1 MVDRLRLAV
10 VGGGE
15 VLERYHIPAINAVPE
30 VVRSVVVDVNAE
42 RARRIAD
49 RYGFPISSVDLG
61 DVVRHADIAVVLVP
75 NGLHAPISCELLAQ
89 GIHVLCEKPM
99 ARSSEECLSMIDAS
113 RLGNAKL
120 CIGHNRRFQ
129 QHMRLAKQILSKGL
143 IGKIVK
149 VQAEEGSPNDW
160 PRSAAY
166 FDPIMSGG
174 GALLDVGIHSID
186 LIRWFVDEFQ
196 AVEYEGNGTDETS
209 ESEARMRFDL
219 TNGATG
225 SLTVSRSRNLAQKL
239 TLIGSDGFLEV
250 GLWSATLALRCV
262 KGKAFQNLDRLEIA
276 VARRPPSD
284 GSFAEQLRNLVSA
297 INGEEDVLVNGH
309 VGMAAVEVVRRAY
322 LGRSQGA
329 LHRNA
334 ESK

>member
-1 MVDRLRLAV
+1 
-10 VGGGE
+10 
-15 VLERYHIPAINAVPE
+15 
-30 VVRSVVVDVNAE
+30 
-42 RARRIAD
+42 
-49 RYGFPISSVDLG
+49 
-61 DVVRHADIAVVLVP
+61 
-75 NGLHAPISCELLAQ
+75 
-89 GIHVLCEKPM
+89 
-99 ARSSEECLSMIDAS
+99 
-113 RLGNAKL
+113 
-120 CIGHNRRFQ
+120 
-129 QHMRLAKQILSKGL
+129 L

-196 AVEYEGNGTDETS
+196 AVEYEGNGTDKTS

>member
-1 MVDRLRLAV
+1 MARLRIGV
-10 VGGGE
+10 VGAGP
-15 VLERYHIPAINAVPE
+15 VAERYHMPAIRGVPE
-30 VVRSVVVDVNAE
+30 VRATTVVDSDAD
-42 RARRIAD
+42 RAQHFAA
-49 RYGFPISSVDLG
+49 RYGFPHWTTKLEELVGTVD
-61 DVVRHADIAVVLVP
+61 VAVVALP
-75 NGLHAPISCELLAQ
+75 NGLHAPVSCELLSH

-99 ARSSEECLSMIDAS
+99 ARSPEECLAMIEAS
-113 RLGNAKL
+113 RRGNAKL

-129 QHMRLAKQILSKGL
+129 QHMKLAKQILSKGL
-143 IGKIVK
+143 IGKIVE
-149 VQAEEGSPNDW
+149 VRAEEGSPNDW

-166 FDPIMSGG
+166 FDPITSGG

-186 LIRWFVDEFQ
+186 LIRWFVGEFQ
-196 AVEYEGNGTDETS
+196 AVEYEGNGAETTT
-209 ESEARMRFDL
+209 ESEARLLFNL
-219 TNGATG
+219 ANGASG
-225 SLTVSRSRNLAQKL
+225 SLTVSRTRNLAQKL
-239 TLIGSDGFLEV
+239 TLIGRDGFLEV

-297 INGEEDVLVNGH
+297 IKGEEEVFVTGE
-309 VGMAAVEVVRRAY
+309 VGMAAVEIVRRAY

-329 LHRNA
+329 VHRNA